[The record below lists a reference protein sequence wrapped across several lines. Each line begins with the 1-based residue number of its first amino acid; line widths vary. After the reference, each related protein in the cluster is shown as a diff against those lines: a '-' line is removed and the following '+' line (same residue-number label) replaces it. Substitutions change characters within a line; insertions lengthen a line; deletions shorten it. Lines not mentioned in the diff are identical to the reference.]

1 MAGRR
6 ALSSSGFFTPN
17 RALWAMLP
25 LAAALAASACSSDT
39 PATRPPS
46 PDGPAGNPLAGLSF
60 YVDPAGPAAM
70 QAADSMAEGRAQDAA
85 AMQRLAARPTAAW
98 FADRSAVASR
108 VRSLTRRAARADRT
122 AVLVA
127 YYVPGRDCGSYSAGG
142 APSAAS
148 YREWVRALARGIGN
162 RPAVVILEPD
172 AIPQAVTG
180 CLSAAAR
187 AERYA
192 LLRFAVRTLAAHPRA
207 VVYLDAGNPGW
218 IKPPSRLVRPLRSA
232 GAETADGVALN
243 VSNFYRTA
251 TTLRYGLALSRAL
264 GKAHFVIDTSRN
276 GNGPVRADDRGGPAW
291 CNPPGRAVGKDPTTN
306 TGQHLLD
313 AYLWVKVPGVSD
325 GACRP
330 GAPRAGEWWPE
341 YALELVRNRQ

>member
-1 MAGRR
+1 MV
-6 ALSSSGFFTPN
+6 AL
-17 RALWAMLP
+17 AI
-25 LAAALAASACSSDT
+25 ALAAPACSSDI
-39 PATRPPS
+39 PAPRSPS
-46 PDGPAGNPLAGLSF
+46 AEGPAGNPLAGQSF
-60 YVDPAGPAAM
+60 YVDPASPAAI
-70 QAADSMAEGRAQDAA
+70 QTADWRVEGRTQHAA
-85 AMQRLAARPTAAW
+85 ALQRLAARPTAAW
-98 FADRSAVASR
+98 LADGSAVASR
-108 VRSLTRRAARADRT
+108 VRSLTRRAARADKT

-162 RPAVVILEPD
+162 RPAAVILEPD